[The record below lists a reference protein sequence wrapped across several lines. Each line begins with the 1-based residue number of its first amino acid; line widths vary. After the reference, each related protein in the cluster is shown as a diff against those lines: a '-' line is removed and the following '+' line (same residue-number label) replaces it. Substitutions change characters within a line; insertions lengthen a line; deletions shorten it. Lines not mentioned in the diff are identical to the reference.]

1 MEPTILHEKCVAKGR
16 CNHFCTNFKT
26 SSPTSDPCNFCDHD
40 ISEHVNLAI
49 VNGDG
54 TIILLPGADFYPE
67 SVMTSVPSTVRKE
80 RTFQFSRAAL
90 YSPNI
95 AGTIFKLAKFRKTKM
110 YLLLKLNLSGAGSAK
125 MSCASATAS
134 GSGFSSAKPSG
145 SGKPSG
151 SAHDSAYDSSKPSGS
166 ESGKPSGSG

>member
-1 MEPTILHEKCVAKGR
+1 MEPTILHGKSVAECN
-16 CNHFCTNFKT
+16 CNHFCTNFET
-26 SSPTSDPCNFCDHD
+26 SSPPSDICKFCDHD

-54 TIILLPGADFYPE
+54 TIILLPGADSYPE

-95 AGTIFKLAKFRKTKM
+95 TGTIFKRAKFRIIHM
-110 YLLLKLNLSGAGSAK
+110 Y
-125 MSCASATAS
+125 
-134 GSGFSSAKPSG
+134 
-145 SGKPSG
+145 
-151 SAHDSAYDSSKPSGS
+151 
-166 ESGKPSGSG
+166 